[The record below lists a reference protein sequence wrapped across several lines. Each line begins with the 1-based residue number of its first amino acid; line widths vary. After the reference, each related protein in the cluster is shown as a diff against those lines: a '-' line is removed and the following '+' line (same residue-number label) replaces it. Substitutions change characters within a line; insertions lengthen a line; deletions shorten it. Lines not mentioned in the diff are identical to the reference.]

1 MPRDFD
7 VRTMKGDE
15 VEFERAIFESA
26 RLVYSFDASGA
37 VLSDSKHTAVLYSKK
52 AFKTRFL

>member
-26 RLVYSFDASGA
+26 RLVYSFDALAPHFRSCRP
-37 VLSDSKHTAVLYSKK
+37 LLYQLYIVE
-52 AFKTRFL
+52 R